1 MKKVIQIVLSIT
13 IIVLAYLL
21 FESISKPIRFEA
33 EKKKIYEATIERLKT
48 IRTAQNAYKEKH
60 GEYTKDFDKLINFI
74 KTDSLDIK
82 RPINLGW
89 DQDEMT
95 QEEAIRA
102 GKLKFEITKVSVLDS
117 LFKDVAIVDSMR
129 YVPYTGGHQFEMGAG
144 EVLTASKVKVK
155 VFEAKVHNNILYKDL
170 DRQLVINLND
180 DARKIERYPGLKVGS
195 LDEANN
201 NAGNWE

>member
-1 MKKVIQIVLSIT
+1 MKKVIQIILSVT

-33 EKKKIYEATIERLKT
+33 EKKKISEATIERLKN

-60 GEYTKDFDKLINFI
+60 GKYANDFDKLISFI
-74 KTDSLDIK
+74 KTDSFDIK
-82 RPINLGW
+82 KPINLGW

-102 GKLKFEITKVSVLDS
+102 GKLKFEISKINVLDS
-117 LFKDVAIVDSMR
+117 LFKNEAIVDSMR
-129 YVPYTGGHQFEMGAG
+129 YVPYSEGYEFEMGAG
-144 EVLTASKVKVK
+144 EVLTASKVKVN
-155 VFEAKVHNNILYKDL
+155 VFEAKAHNNILYKDL

-180 DARKIERYPGLKVGS
+180 EARKIERYPGLKVGS
-195 LDEANN
+195 LVEANN

>member
-1 MKKVIQIVLSIT
+1 MKKIIQIVLGVT
-13 IIVLAYLL
+13 IVVLAYLL

-33 EKKKIYEATIERLKT
+33 EKKKISEATIERLKT

-60 GEYTKDFDKLINFI
+60 GEYAKNFDKLISFI
-74 KTDSLDIK
+74 KTDSFDIK
-82 RPINLGW
+82 KPINLGW

-95 QEEAIRA
+95 QKEAIRA
-102 GKLKFEITKVSVLDS
+102 GKLKFEITKVSVIDS
-117 LFKDVAIVDSMR
+117 LFKNAAIVDSMR
-129 YVPYTGGHQFEMGAG
+129 YVPFSGGYEFELGAD
-144 EVLTASKVKVK
+144 EVLTGSKVRVK

-180 DARKIERYPGLKVGS
+180 EKRKIEKYPGLKVGS
-195 LDEANN
+195 LIEANN